1 MDSKIKHCIVNAS
14 NGVGW
19 YPKGTQRLKNSLI
32 HHGFNG
38 DIITFDNFPNKEFDI
53 SNGYNIKP
61 SAITEVL
68 KQGYTHVLWLDCSVW
83 AVNNPN
89 PIFDI
94 INDKGYYFWT
104 SGYNAAQTCSDKC
117 LEYFNI
123 NRDTAETYKDCST
136 SMFGFNIT
144 NPLGKQFIN
153 EWLTAAKKGVFNGS
167 REHDNQ
173 SQDKRFLFHRQDQ
186 SAATCIIGK
195 MNLEITNAGIYSEYY
210 SNNLNNNIIFTMRGM

>member
-19 YPKGTQRLKNSLI
+19 YPQGTKRLKNSLI

-38 DIITFDNFPNKEFDI
+38 DIITFDNFPNKHFDT

-68 KQGYTHVLWLDCSVW
+68 KLGYTHVLWLDCSVW

-89 PIFDI
+89 PIFDL

-117 LEYFNI
+117 LEYFKI

-136 SMFGFNIT
+136 SMFGFNTT
-144 NPLGKQFIN
+144 NPEGAEFISK
-153 EWLTAAKKGVFNGS
+153 WLEAARCGVFNGS

-186 SAATCIIGK
+186 SAATCIIGE
-195 MNLEITNAGIYSEYY
+195 MNLDITNAGFYSEYY